1 MDGAAKGDQRS
12 PRDISQAETYEAIR
26 QRASEIFE
34 RSGRKAGYDVQ
45 NWVQAEAEIQREHEE
60 RSALKGAVVVNV
72 EGVRYV
78 GEYTLSS
85 ADGYAPGEFASGDP
99 VPVRLEGDKMYV
111 RRPNGRELETQIV
124 ERTG

>member
-1 MDGAAKGDQRS
+1 MDAAAKRS
-12 PRDISQAETYEAIR
+12 GRSVPDILQPEPYEAIR
-26 QRASEIFE
+26 QRASEIYE
-34 RSGRKAGYDVQ
+34 RSGRKAGHDIQ
-45 NWVQAEAEIQREHEE
+45 NWVQAEAEIQREAEA
-60 RSALKGAVVVNV
+60 RSAPKAAVVVKV

-99 VPVRLEGDKMYV
+99 VPVRIDVDRMYV
-111 RRPNGRELETQIV
+111 KRPNGRELETQII